1 MRFRL
6 ANIRQ
11 AAHRPAQPRRVVL
24 THPVPRPRGKPRPRP
39 AHRPQGQAPPGWPPA
54 SLDPGEP
61 ADHAQTRGGKREQN
75 VHITTNA
82 PPLLDE
88 PFHIRTAVK
97 YPAPPAVP
105 NHPHVAFCSAAP
117 RRNVR
122 AEPAEPAARATGRN
136 HFAVVLPSV
145 ALTLPKVKSA
155 RGSANPGAA
164 AAQRSST
171 RST

>member
-24 THPVPRPRGKPRPRP
+24 THPVPRPGASLGRP

-88 PFHIRTAVK
+88 PFHIRTVGMTE
-97 YPAPPAVP
+97 
-105 NHPHVAFCSAAP
+105 
-117 RRNVR
+117 RRALPLGMRESPWR
-122 AEPAEPAARATGRN
+122 ASLRA
-136 HFAVVLPSV
+136 AVVVPAWGGKTV
-145 ALTLPKVKSA
+145 GALAYGGP
-155 RGSANPGAA
+155 R
-164 AAQRSST
+164 
-171 RST
+171 